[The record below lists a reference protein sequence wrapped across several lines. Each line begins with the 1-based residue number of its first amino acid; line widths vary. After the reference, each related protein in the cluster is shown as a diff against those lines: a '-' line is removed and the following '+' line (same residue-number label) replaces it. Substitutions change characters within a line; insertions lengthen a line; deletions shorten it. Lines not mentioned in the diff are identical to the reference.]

1 MVVRTPDVDLWHL
14 RLVSDERC
22 VCVPE
27 KPVCLRADERGPFVR
42 GAAEISW
49 WKKKGACHQQ
59 IYGERYILPRQWG
72 KWYHLSD
79 ESFSNLTGDMICA
92 LEMWN
97 ILEWGAGGWLPHFMK
112 MIIKK
117 NRIARHMTEFHWH
130 LAIFS
135 ILNYVSHLS
144 STRVRHF
151 RTAWDLL
158 FSFKTNV
165 GINWSVALLYENIL
179 ILGLR

>member
-14 RLVSDERC
+14 LRLVSDERC
-22 VCVPE
+22 VCMPE

-42 GAAEISW
+42 GAEISW

-59 IYGERYILPRQWG
+59 IYGERYILTRQWG

-97 ILEWGAGGWLPHFMK
+97 RLEWGAGGWLPHFMK
-112 MIIKK
+112 MIIIKK
-117 NRIARHMTEFHWH
+117 RNGYRHMTEFHWH
-130 LAIFS
+130 LAFLC
-135 ILNYVSHLS
+135 ILNSASHLS
-144 STRVRHF
+144 CTWVRHF
-151 RTAWDLL
+151 RIAWDLL
-158 FSFKTNV
+158 FSFKRN
-165 GINWSVALLYENIL
+165 VALLYGNIL
-179 ILGLR
+179 ILKLR